1 MEKVYISG
9 KITGCDNFMEKFA
22 KAEEVMR
29 KGGYEVI
36 NPAKVNMVLSP
47 ESTTWEEYMSVSIV
61 LLDMCDAI
69 YMLKDWKDSRGAC
82 LEYGYALA
90 KKLKVI
96 WEE

>member
-1 MEKVYISG
+1 MAKVYISG
-9 KITGCDNFMEKFA
+9 KITGDDNYIDKFVE
-22 KAEEVMR
+22 AEERLR
-29 KGGYEVI
+29 KQGYETI
-36 NPAKVNMVLSP
+36 NPAAVNMNLP
-47 ESTTWEEYMSVSIV
+47 ESTTWEEYMSVSIA